1 MDTLS
6 QLLSFFGDPDVDQ
19 HRLLQGQWQPYRFDL
34 DDPDAWSANPLEL
47 LLLMLNDELSR
58 RNSDAG
64 PAVQAL
70 HALLGTALECLAAP
84 EFNSVKRPFWRGFQ
98 FVAHQ
103 AATELGVVF
112 TEIDRDTLKRLIE
125 SRYAHHAA

>member
-1 MDTLS
+1 METLS
-6 QLLSFFGDPDVDQ
+6 QLLSFFGNPNVDQ
-19 HRLLQGQWQPYRFDL
+19 HRILQGQWQPYRFDL
-34 DDPDAWSANPLEL
+34 DDPDGWSANPLEL

-58 RNSDAG
+58 RNSDAS

-70 HALLGTALECLAAP
+70 DALLGTAVECLAHP
-84 EFNSVKRPFWRGFQ
+84 EFANVKRRFWHGFR
-98 FVAHQ
+98 FVAQQ

-112 TEIDRDTLKRLIE
+112 TEIDRDTLRKLIE